1 MVRVYFILLTLS
13 VSLFACKKA
22 IQTDEPDALVKV
34 NDRILTR
41 NEVESLIPKGTT
53 SADSLLLA
61 ESYIKKWVK
70 DELVLKI
77 AQRNLG
83 SDKETIDKLVDAYR
97 RSLLRYRYQEKL
109 IQEKL
114 SDEIQESD
122 VLTYYDTN
130 KAKFVLDKNL
140 IKGLFLKVPADAPN
154 LSEVKT
160 WYKSGNVASL
170 EKIEKYSIQNAAI
183 YEYFFDKWVDFD
195 EIRNNIPNQISNPES
210 FLRTNKTLEV
220 TDSSYC
226 YLLNIRQV
234 LLKGQVEPF
243 EYAEPRIREILIN
256 QRKLDFIKE
265 FEEELYNDALDGG
278 DVIFYSKP

>member
-97 RSLLRYRYQEKL
+97 RSLLHKKKKEKL
-109 IQEKL
+109 IQKKL

-130 KAKFVLDKNL
+130 KEKFVLDKNL

-210 FLRTNKTLEV
+210 FLRTNKILEV
-220 TDSSYC
+220 TDSSFC
-226 YLLNIRQV
+226 YFLNIRQV

>member
-83 SDKETIDKLVDAYR
+83 SDKETIDKLVGAYR

-130 KAKFVLDKNL
+130 KEKFVLDKNL

-256 QRKLDFIKE
+256 KRKLDFIKE

>member
-122 VLTYYDTN
+122 ALTYYDTN
-130 KAKFVLDKNL
+130 KEKFVLDKNL

>member
-1 MVRVYFILLTLS
+1 MIRVYFILLTLS
-13 VSLFACKKA
+13 LSLFACNKVKQA
-22 IQTDEPDALVKV
+22 DEPDALVKV

-61 ESYIKKWVK
+61 ESFIKKWVK

-77 AQRNLG
+77 AERNLG
-83 SDKETIDKLVDAYR
+83 DEKETIDKLVDAYR

-170 EKIEKYSIQNAAI
+170 EKIEKYSIQNASI

-195 EIRNNIPNQISNPES
+195 EIRNNIPNHITNPES

>member
-83 SDKETIDKLVDAYR
+83 SDKETIDKLVGAYR

-130 KAKFVLDKNL
+130 KEKFVLDKNL

-210 FLRTNKTLEV
+210 FLRTNKILEV
-220 TDSSYC
+220 TDSSFC
-226 YLLNIRQV
+226 YFLNIRQV

>member
-1 MVRVYFILLTLS
+1 M
-13 VSLFACKKA
+13 
-22 IQTDEPDALVKV
+22 
-34 NDRILTR
+34 
-41 NEVESLIPKGTT
+41 
-53 SADSLLLA
+53 
-61 ESYIKKWVK
+61 
-70 DELVLKI
+70 VLKI

-130 KAKFVLDKNL
+130 KEKFVLDKNL

-220 TDSSYC
+220 TDSSFC

-278 DVIFYSKP
+278 DVIFYNKP

>member
-130 KAKFVLDKNL
+130 KEKFVLDKNL

-226 YLLNIRQV
+226 YLLNIHQV

-278 DVIFYSKP
+278 DVIFYNKP

>member
-130 KAKFVLDKNL
+130 KEKFVLDKNL
-140 IKGLFLKVPADAPN
+140 IKGLFLKVPTDAPN

-278 DVIFYSKP
+278 DVIFYNKP

>member
-130 KAKFVLDKNL
+130 KEKFVLDKNL

-210 FLRTNKTLEV
+210 FLRTNKILEV

-226 YLLNIRQV
+226 YFLNIRQV

>member
-83 SDKETIDKLVDAYR
+83 SDKETIDKLVGAYR

-130 KAKFVLDKNL
+130 KEKFVLDKNL

-210 FLRTNKTLEV
+210 FLRTNKILEV
-220 TDSSYC
+220 TDSSFC
-226 YLLNIRQV
+226 YFLNIRQV

-278 DVIFYSKP
+278 DVIFYNKP

>member
-1 MVRVYFILLTLS
+1 MIRVYFILLTLS
-13 VSLFACKKA
+13 LSLFACNKVK
-22 IQTDEPDALVKV
+22 QTDEPDALVKV

-83 SDKETIDKLVDAYR
+83 SDKETIDKLVGAYR

-130 KAKFVLDKNL
+130 KEKFVLDKNL

>member
-130 KAKFVLDKNL
+130 KEKFVLDKNL

-220 TDSSYC
+220 TDSSFC

-278 DVIFYSKP
+278 VVIFYNKP

>member
-83 SDKETIDKLVDAYR
+83 SDKETIDKLVGAYR

-130 KAKFVLDKNL
+130 KEKFVLDKNL

-278 DVIFYSKP
+278 DVIFYNKP

>member
-130 KAKFVLDKNL
+130 KEKFVLDKNL

>member
-1 MVRVYFILLTLS
+1 MIRVYFILLTLS
-13 VSLFACKKA
+13 LSLFACNKVK
-22 IQTDEPDALVKV
+22 QTDEPDALVKV

-83 SDKETIDKLVDAYR
+83 SDKETIDKLVGAYR

-130 KAKFVLDKNL
+130 KEKFVLDKNL

-220 TDSSYC
+220 TDSSFC
-226 YLLNIRQV
+226 YFLNIRQV

>member
-1 MVRVYFILLTLS
+1 MLRVYFILLTLT

-130 KAKFVLDKNL
+130 KEKFVLDKNL

-210 FLRTNKTLEV
+210 FLRTNKILEV
-220 TDSSYC
+220 TDSSFC

-278 DVIFYSKP
+278 DVIFYNKP

>member
-130 KAKFVLDKNL
+130 KEKFVLDKNL

-220 TDSSYC
+220 TDSSFC

>member
-130 KAKFVLDKNL
+130 KEKFVLDKNL

-195 EIRNNIPNQISNPES
+195 EIRNNFPNQISNPES

-220 TDSSYC
+220 TDSSFC

-278 DVIFYSKP
+278 DVIFYNKP

>member
-83 SDKETIDKLVDAYR
+83 SDKEPIDKLVDAYR

-130 KAKFVLDKNL
+130 KEKFVLDKNL

-220 TDSSYC
+220 TDSSFC

-278 DVIFYSKP
+278 DVIFYNKP

>member
-1 MVRVYFILLTLS
+1 MIRVYFILLTLS
-13 VSLFACKKA
+13 LSLFACNKVK
-22 IQTDEPDALVKV
+22 QTDEPDALVKV

-61 ESYIKKWVK
+61 ESFIKKWVK

-77 AQRNLG
+77 AERNLG
-83 SDKETIDKLVDAYR
+83 DEKETIDKLVDAYR

-170 EKIEKYSIQNAAI
+170 EKIEKYSIQNASI

-195 EIRNNIPNQISNPES
+195 EIRNNIPNHITNPES

>member
-210 FLRTNKTLEV
+210 FLRTNKILEV
-220 TDSSYC
+220 TDSSFC

-256 QRKLDFIKE
+256 QRKVDFIKE

-278 DVIFYSKP
+278 DVIFYNKP

>member
-130 KAKFVLDKNL
+130 KEKFVLDKNL
-140 IKGLFLKVPADAPN
+140 IKGLFLKIPADAPN

-220 TDSSYC
+220 TDSSFC

-278 DVIFYSKP
+278 DVIFYNKP

>member
-13 VSLFACKKA
+13 FSLFACKKA

-130 KAKFVLDKNL
+130 KEKFVLDKNL

-210 FLRTNKTLEV
+210 FLRTNKILEV
-220 TDSSYC
+220 TDSSFC

-278 DVIFYSKP
+278 DVIFYNKP

>member
-130 KAKFVLDKNL
+130 KEKFVLDKNL

-210 FLRTNKTLEV
+210 FLRTNKILEV
-220 TDSSYC
+220 TDSSFC

>member
-1 MVRVYFILLTLS
+1 MIRVYFILLTLS
-13 VSLFACKKA
+13 LSLFACNKVK
-22 IQTDEPDALVKV
+22 QTDEPDALVKV

-61 ESYIKKWVK
+61 ESFIKKWVK

-130 KAKFVLDKNL
+130 KEKFVLDKNL

-278 DVIFYSKP
+278 DVIFYNKP

>member
-130 KAKFVLDKNL
+130 KEKFVLDKNL

-210 FLRTNKTLEV
+210 FLRTNKILEV
-220 TDSSYC
+220 TDSSFC

-278 DVIFYSKP
+278 DVIFYKKP

>member
-83 SDKETIDKLVDAYR
+83 SDKETTDKLVDAYR

>member
-22 IQTDEPDALVKV
+22 IHTDEPDALVKV

-130 KAKFVLDKNL
+130 KEKFVLDKNL

-210 FLRTNKTLEV
+210 FLRTNKILEV
-220 TDSSYC
+220 TDSSFC
-226 YLLNIRQV
+226 YFLNIRQV

-243 EYAEPRIREILIN
+243 EYAEPRIWEILIN

-278 DVIFYSKP
+278 DVIFYNKP

>member
-130 KAKFVLDKNL
+130 KEKFVLDKNL
-140 IKGLFLKVPADAPN
+140 IKGLFLKVPVDAPN

-278 DVIFYSKP
+278 DVIFYNKP

>member
-130 KAKFVLDKNL
+130 KEKFVLDKNL

-210 FLRTNKTLEV
+210 FLRTNKILEV

-278 DVIFYSKP
+278 DVIFYNKP

>member
-83 SDKETIDKLVDAYR
+83 SDKETIDKLVGAYR

-130 KAKFVLDKNL
+130 KEKFVLDKNL

-210 FLRTNKTLEV
+210 FLRTNKILEV
-220 TDSSYC
+220 TDSSFC

>member
-130 KAKFVLDKNL
+130 KEKFVLDKNL

-220 TDSSYC
+220 TDSSFC

-256 QRKLDFIKE
+256 QRKLDFIIE

-278 DVIFYSKP
+278 DVIFYNKP

>member
-1 MVRVYFILLTLS
+1 MRVYFILLTLS

-130 KAKFVLDKNL
+130 KEKFVLDKNL

-210 FLRTNKTLEV
+210 FLRTNKILEV
-220 TDSSYC
+220 TDSSFC
-226 YLLNIRQV
+226 YFLNIRQV

-278 DVIFYSKP
+278 DVIFYNKP

>member
-210 FLRTNKTLEV
+210 FLRTNKILEV
-220 TDSSYC
+220 TDSSFC

-278 DVIFYSKP
+278 DVIFYNKP